1 MYFFLCFSLFLITK
15 TMFKRFRKDKPLP
28 IINQDIE
35 PVDEQFFT
43 ILQSK
48 CKLVDSYLF
57 TQK

>member
-1 MYFFLCFSLFLITK
+1 
-15 TMFKRFRKDKPLP
+15 MFKRFRKDKPLP